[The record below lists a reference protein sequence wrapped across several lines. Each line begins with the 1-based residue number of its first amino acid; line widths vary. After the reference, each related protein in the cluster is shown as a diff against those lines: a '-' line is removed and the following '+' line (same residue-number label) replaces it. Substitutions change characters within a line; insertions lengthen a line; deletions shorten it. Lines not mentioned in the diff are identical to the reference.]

1 MPSVWVVFSSTPYK
15 TGRFIRSMLGTRFNH
30 VGLSLSPSLSPMY
43 TFARYYVNA
52 PFSGGYVKE
61 SFRRFFYRGRWAD
74 IKVCRVELTEQ
85 QMRRLQGY
93 LRVFRRRSGKCLYN
107 LYSAAAVPLG
117 RRIHIRD
124 SYTCVEFV
132 GDALAY
138 AGVKGFRYGDFH
150 SLDGTE
156 YRLSGHIT
164 YTGSAGYYPAERGW
178 GDDVFPQRLQKRHVI
193 LNTADTLARLT
204 ARSIR
209 GFGSWLIH

>member
-1 MPSVWVVFSSTPYK
+1 MPTVYAVFSSTPYK

-30 VGLSLSPSLSPMY
+30 VGLSLDPSLQCMH
-43 TFARYYVNA
+43 TFARRYVNA

-61 SFRRFFYRGRWAD
+61 SFRRFYYNGRWAD
-74 IKVCRVELTEQ
+74 IKVCRIDLTDAQ
-85 QMRRLQGY
+85 FRRLQSF
-93 LRVFRRRSGKCLYN
+93 LRVFQRRSGKSLYN

-117 RRIHIRD
+117 WRIHIRD

-138 AGVKGFRYGDFH
+138 AGVHGFRYGGFH

-156 YRLSGHIT
+156 RLLRANT
-164 YTGSAGYYPAERGW
+164 VYCGSAGEYPAERSW
-178 GDDVFPQRLQKRHVI
+178 GDDVFLNRRRRTTVI
-193 LNTADTLARLT
+193 KETAGAIARLT

-209 GFGSWLIH
+209 GIGSLFF